1 MERQT
6 YFVRIES
13 HLFLH
18 LNLVVIFSSL
28 IADVFHTKNMEMK
41 KSKFL
46 SIAINQPYFLQL
58 LLYRDWNQNVL
69 RHCIECSLKGF
80 LLINY
85 CFPSFEKS
93 VAIILLHVHCAC
105 LTFHRKH
112 SFDHFFLVIPILIY
126 FLRIYYVATF
136 FSITMDLRIPS
147 AVPAVCRFVFI
158 FFRKFSSFFVFV
170 IVALRA
176 FKKRLRYRC
185 AWNSAEAGILDLIM
199 FALTMVTKFI
209 YPSGAHFN
217 CCWYCTMLRQRVRRR
232 SFFFYHLVIH
242 F

>member
-126 FLRIYYVATF
+126 FLRIYYVSNILFNYNGSSYSECSACSMSLRVYF
-136 FSITMDLRIPS
+136 LSQVFLIFCFCYCSIE
-147 AVPAVCRFVFI
+147 
-158 FFRKFSSFFVFV
+158 SF
-170 IVALRA
+170 
-176 FKKRLRYRC
+176 
-185 AWNSAEAGILDLIM
+185 
-199 FALTMVTKFI
+199 
-209 YPSGAHFN
+209 
-217 CCWYCTMLRQRVRRR
+217 
-232 SFFFYHLVIH
+232 
-242 F
+242 